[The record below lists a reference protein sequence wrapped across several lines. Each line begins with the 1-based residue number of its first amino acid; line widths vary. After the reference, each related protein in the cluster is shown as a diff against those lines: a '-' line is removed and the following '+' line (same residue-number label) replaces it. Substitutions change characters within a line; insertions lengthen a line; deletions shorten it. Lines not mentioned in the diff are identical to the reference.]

1 MSSVT
6 SSYAQIQK
14 RTKFFLTTADISGF
28 VVDGLYSVIADDEL
42 VTSGGVSVPDLS
54 GSTLAPGKLAIG
66 ANRLLKDLGRQI
78 TIVDYDNNLTTSV
91 YREVQLVDGA
101 ATEGVGGNPDL
112 GTTASVYGCSYVKVY
127 SADGTGVKVFRTG

>member
-6 SSYAQIQK
+6 SSFAQNAK
-14 RTKFFLTTADISGF
+14 NTKFFLTTADISGF

-54 GSTLAPGKLAIG
+54 GSTLAPSAVTLGSG
-66 ANRLLKDLGRQI
+66 RLLKDLGRQI
-78 TIVDYDNNLTTSV
+78 TIVDSDNNLTTSV
-91 YREVQLVDGA
+91 YRQIQLVDGA

-112 GTTASVYGCSYVKVY
+112 GTTAAVYGCSYVKVY
-127 SADGTGVKVFRTG
+127 SADGSGVKVYRTG

>member
-6 SSYAQIQK
+6 SSFAQRAK
-14 RTKFFLTTADISGF
+14 NTKFFVAAADISGF

-42 VTSGGVSVPDLS
+42 VTSAGVAVPDLS
-54 GSTLAPGKLAIG
+54 GSTLAPTAVTIG
-66 ANRLLKDLGRQI
+66 SGRLLKDLGRQI

-91 YREVQLVDGA
+91 YRQIQLVDGA
-101 ATEGVGGNPDL
+101 ATEGVGGNPDV

-127 SADGTGVKVFRTG
+127 SADGLGVKVYRTG